1 MAESRRSKS
10 QSGLEAPQQ
19 EFRPSRER
27 KRAAEEGECR
37 KSNIHVLCGPSP
49 RPLTSGQL
57 VRRRSPGATKVPEA
71 GSAVHGVRLVLEV
84 AVALVDEEGRVQ
96 SCLRA
101 AAGDPV
107 VSKERSGG
115 IDGLSARGLPRARA
129 ATDQRAIAGTSSPSR
144 PGSGIYAALGGCGA
158 RDACRRCAGRGSA
171 TAGCCRGLRRHRTWW
186 RSGSRNDAQAPEFW
200 PSSGSRNDAQAP
212 EIRLFS

>member
-1 MAESRRSKS
+1 MATYVGTKEGRKSRN
-10 QSGLEAPQQ
+10 
-19 EFRPSRER
+19 
-27 KRAAEEGECR
+27 AAET
-37 KSNIHVLCGPSP
+37 SHTPSLCHACP

-186 RSGSRNDAQAPEFW
+186 RSGSRNCAQAPEFR

-212 EIRLFS
+212 EICYSPE

>member
-1 MAESRRSKS
+1 MATCVGTKERR
-10 QSGLEAPQQ
+10 EI
-19 EFRPSRER
+19 RN
-27 KRAAEEGECR
+27 AAET
-37 KSNIHVLCGPSP
+37 SHTPSLCHACP

-144 PGSGIYAALGGCGA
+144 PGSGICAKGDPLGVLVVRPRPRA
-158 RDACRRCAGRGSA
+158 RGDPSLFRG
-171 TAGCCRGLRRHRTWW
+171 
-186 RSGSRNDAQAPEFW
+186 
-200 PSSGSRNDAQAP
+200 
-212 EIRLFS
+212 